1 MPLFGQNNTTSNQ
14 TQAGSLARNENDPT
28 YNNERGLDQHAASGQ
43 LAGYMVPGVGLVTA
57 QQAAQME
64 AINYEHKGHGGPLG
78 NNIGSGTGMGPGH
91 QNNAIP
97 QGGMTQGTNV
107 PVQGDPMYDNQRGSV
122 AKRGAEGAALGGLA
136 GHQGHHGH
144 TGRDAAVLGAGG
156 AAYEHE
162 HNKHHHNAQAGNTG
176 GVGTGGLSSG
186 THNQIGNSNQP
197 DLAEAKRL
205 EKSAKMEKI
214 VGTLTGNT
222 AKKQDA
228 LEKKAEAAAIREQVR
243 HISNAEQ
250 LEAQAQ
256 RARGV
261 AVGMGAHPSV
271 AGGRAQGTDSI

>member
-1 MPLFGQNNTTSNQ
+1 MPIFGHKDNTTN
-14 TQAGSLARNENDPT
+14 AGGLSRTENDPT
-28 YNNERGLDQHAASGQ
+28 YNGERGQDQHAASGQ
-43 LAGYMVPGVGLVTA
+43 LAGYMVPGVGLVSAEQA
-57 QQAAQME
+57 QQMQAV
-64 AINYEHKGHGGPLG
+64 NYEHKGHAGPLG
-78 NNIGSGTGMGPGH
+78 NNMDSGMGMGH
-91 QNNAIP
+91 QSNAVP
-97 QGGMTQGTNV
+97 QGGIQGSSV

-136 GHQGHHGH
+136 GHEGHHGH
-144 TGRDAAVLGAGG
+144 AGRDAAALGAGG

-162 HNKHHHNAQAGNTG
+162 HNKHHHNAQAGDTG
-176 GVGTGGLSSG
+176 GVGTGGVSSG
-186 THNQIGNSNQP
+186 ADHHQIGTSNQP

-214 VGTLTGNT
+214 IGTLTGNA
-222 AKKQDA
+222 AKKEDA

-243 HISNAEQ
+243 HVSNAEE

-271 AGGRAQGTDSI
+271 AGGNKQGPDTF